1 MATVRISEIIASSSK
16 GFDDAVR
23 EGVKRANKTIDN
35 ITGAWV
41 QDMKVVVTDGG
52 VSEYRVSMQ
61 LSFILKD

>member
-1 MATVRISEIIASSSK
+1 MSVVRVSEIMASSSK
-16 GFDDAVR
+16 SFDDAVR
-23 EGVKRANKTIDN
+23 QGVKRANKTIDN

-41 QDMKVVVTDGG
+41 QDMKVVVKDGG